1 MTTVLIIVGVVVLA
15 AIAGW
20 LLLRGRA
27 TGGAGLKRRF
37 GPEYDRV
44 LARHQGDTKL
54 AEQEL
59 EERVKRHG
67 SISAQPLSAEAR
79 ERYTAHWT
87 RVQERFVD
95 APEDAVA
102 EAGDLL
108 DELSRERGFPE
119 AGSVEDRAE
128 ALSVHHA
135 TKVDAYR
142 RVHTARDGSGG
153 TEELRQ
159 ALVEARALFDAL
171 LGKRTAEPAEH
182 GRTTDMKKQHHAK
195 GSVTS

>member
-15 AIAGW
+15 AIAGY

-59 EERVKRHG
+59 GERVKRHG

-79 ERYTAHWT
+79 EQYTARWT

-95 APEDAVA
+95 APEEAVA

-108 DELSRERGFPE
+108 TRLSRDRGFPE
-119 AGSVEDRAE
+119 SGSVEDRAE
-128 ALSVHHA
+128 ALSVHHPA
-135 TKVDAYR
+135 HVDAYR
-142 RVHTARDGSGG
+142 RVHTARDSSGG
-153 TEELRQ
+153 TEELRKD
-159 ALVEARALFDAL
+159 LVEARALFDEL
-171 LGKRTAEPAEH
+171 LGD
-182 GRTTDMKKQHHAK
+182 RTTASSGQNRTGTDKQHHAK

>member
-1 MTTVLIIVGVVVLA
+1 MTTVLIIIGVVVVV
-15 AIAGW
+15 AIAGYF
-20 LLLRGRA
+20 LQRGRA
-27 TGGAGLKRRF
+27 TGAGGLKRRF

-59 EERVKRHG
+59 AERVKRHG

-79 ERYTAHWT
+79 ERYTARWT

-119 AGSVEDRAE
+119 AGGAEDRAE
-128 ALSVHHA
+128 ALSVHHG
-135 TKVDAYR
+135 THVDAYR
-142 RVHTARDGSGG
+142 RVHAARDGSGG
-153 TEELRQ
+153 TEELRTD
-159 ALVEARALFDAL
+159 LVEARALFDSL
-171 LGKRTAEPAEH
+171 LGD
-182 GRTTDMKKQHHAK
+182 RTTGRVERDRTDMDKQHHAK

>member
-1 MTTVLIIVGVVVLA
+1 MTTVLIIIGVVVLA

-27 TGGAGLKRRF
+27 TGGTGLKRRF

-44 LARHQGDTKL
+44 LARHRGDTKL

-59 EERVKRHG
+59 AERVKRHG
-67 SISAQPLSAEAR
+67 SISTRPLSAEAR
-79 ERYTAHWT
+79 ERYTARWT
-87 RVQERFVD
+87 QVQERFVD
-95 APEDAVA
+95 TPEDAVA

-119 AGSVEDRAE
+119 AGSAEDRAE
-128 ALSVHHA
+128 ALSVHHGA
-135 TKVDAYR
+135 HVDAYR

-159 ALVEARALFDAL
+159 DLVEARALFDAL
-171 LGKRTAEPAEH
+171 LGN
-182 GRTTDMKKQHHAK
+182 RTTERVERDRTDTDKQHHAK

>member
-1 MTTVLIIVGVVVLA
+1 MTTVLIIVGVLVVV
-15 AIAGW
+15 AIAGYF
-20 LLLRGRA
+20 LQRGRA
-27 TGGAGLKRRF
+27 TGTGGLKRRF

-59 EERVKRHG
+59 GERVKRHG

-79 ERYTAHWT
+79 ERYTARWT

-108 DELSRERGFPE
+108 DELSRDRGFPE
-119 AGSVEDRAE
+119 AGSAEDRAE
-128 ALSVHHA
+128 ALSVHHGA
-135 TKVDAYR
+135 HVDAYR
-142 RVHTARDGSGG
+142 RVHGARDGSGG
-153 TEELRQ
+153 TEELRKD
-159 ALVEARALFDAL
+159 LVGARALFDAML
-171 LGKRTAEPAEH
+171 DNPTGQQVER
-182 GRTTDMKKQHHAK
+182 GRTDMDKQHDAK

>member
-1 MTTVLIIVGVVVLA
+1 MTTVLIIIGVLVLA

-20 LLLRGRA
+20 LLLRGRT

-44 LARHQGDTKL
+44 LAHHQGDTKL

-59 EERVKRHG
+59 GERVKRHG
-67 SISAQPLSAEAR
+67 SIRAQPLSAQAR
-79 ERYTAHWT
+79 ERYTARWT
-87 RVQERFVD
+87 RAQERFVD
-95 APEDAVA
+95 APGDAVA

-128 ALSVHHA
+128 ALSVHHGA
-135 TKVDAYR
+135 HVDAYR
-142 RVHTARDGSGG
+142 RVHAARDGSGS

-159 ALVEARALFDAL
+159 DLVEARALFDAL
-171 LGKRTAEPAEH
+171 LGDRIAERVERDDH
-182 GRTTDMKKQHHAK
+182 TDMRKQHHTK

>member
-1 MTTVLIIVGVVVLA
+1 MTTVLIIVGVVVVV
-15 AIAGW
+15 AIAGYF
-20 LLLRGRA
+20 LQRGRA
-27 TGGAGLKRRF
+27 TGAGGLKRRF

-59 EERVKRHG
+59 GERVKRHG

-79 ERYTAHWT
+79 ERYTARWT

-108 DELSRERGFPE
+108 DELSRDRGFPE
-119 AGSVEDRAE
+119 TGSAEDRAE
-128 ALSVHHA
+128 ALSVHHGA
-135 TKVDAYR
+135 HVDAYR
-142 RVHTARDGSGG
+142 RVHGARDGSGG
-153 TEELRQ
+153 TEELRKD
-159 ALVEARALFDAL
+159 LVGARALFDTL
-171 LGKRTAEPAEH
+171 LGNPTGQQVER
-182 GRTTDMKKQHHAK
+182 GRTDMDKQHDAK